1 MIIEKIIPTNSDIYN
16 KWKTFFSLIGEKM
29 DKEGWIQLFAI
40 WTLTVCGIV
49 LSMDI
54 QDRYVYWNWD
64 GWVLGFLKLFIVSLI
79 FFIYLRPNKLWMIGS
94 NRMMIKDIVTHCVI
108 GFAFLLFGWFE
119 FGFISE
125 QVLQAPE
132 SFFIDSY
139 LIYSFISI
147 LPYVFAFTSCLL
159 VFQFVLELDKD
170 KGTWNNFH
178 WNNKI
183 EYLSIS
189 VLMMLVALLLG
200 IKLKDPIV
208 STAGAVAIP
217 FSAIALIWPNHVR
230 HLQRARFYPLFIFA
244 MFLCVRAPWFILPLS
259 ILFFVVRIINYFR
272 YGIVHPSFGVDF
284 LEDSEHV

>member
-1 MIIEKIIPTNSDIYN
+1 
-16 KWKTFFSLIGEKM
+16 M
-29 DKEGWIQLFAI
+29 DKEGWMQLFAI
-40 WTLTVCGIV
+40 WTLTVSGIV

-64 GWVLGFLKLFIVSLI
+64 GWPLGFLKLFMVSFI
-79 FFIYLRPNKLWMIGS
+79 FFVYLRPNKLWMIGS
-94 NRMMIKDIVTHCVI
+94 DRMMIKDMATHCVI

-119 FGFISE
+119 LGFISK
-125 QVLQAPE
+125 QALQAPE
-132 SFFIDSY
+132 SFFMDSY

-159 VFQFVLELDKD
+159 VFQFVLELDEE

-178 WNNKI
+178 WNNKL
-183 EYLSIS
+183 EYFIIS
-189 VLMMLVALLLG
+189 VLMMLIALLLG

-217 FSAIALIWPNHVR
+217 FSAIALLWPNHVR